1 MTIVVLEDRLTSSFN
16 HNLQMTLESSIEE
29 VWTNYRVVAADN
41 LLEGRTNRVSK
52 RLASLALG
60 S

>member
-1 MTIVVLEDRLTSSFN
+1 
-16 HNLQMTLESSIEE
+16 MTLESLIEN
-29 VWTNYRVVAADN
+29 VDDYRVVAVDN

-60 S
+60 L

>member
-1 MTIVVLEDRLTSSFN
+1 
-16 HNLQMTLESSIEE
+16 MTLESLIEQAMKMG
-29 VWTNYRVVAADN
+29 TNYRVIAADN
-41 LLEGRTNRVSK
+41 LIEGMTNRVSK